1 MSLINRQTDA
11 PGMYRAAR
19 HQHRDFLGELSD
31 AVRENPVPAAL
42 VGMGILWMFTGGGK
56 TTLGDAITSRAP
68 ASMASSLASRAA
80 SAGEAV
86 SHGAASIGSSIA
98 DAAHGSMD
106 AVAEAA
112 SRVGHALAPSTD
124 HEPGRGYS
132 SPAYGGDDRG
142 RGEGLQQGL
151 SDFFARRPL
160 FLGAAGLALGAGIA
174 ASLPSS
180 KAERQ
185 AFGKASDTL
194 RNAVSDVAGQAK
206 DMASE
211 AIDEARRPSRSSG
224 TSGN

>member
-1 MSLINRQTDA
+1 MSDINRLTDN
-11 PGMYRAAR
+11 PGMYRTVR
-19 HQHRDFLGELSD
+19 PQHRDFLGELSD

-56 TTLGDAITSRAP
+56 TTLGDAITSRKP

-86 SHGAASIGSSIA
+86 SHGAASVGSSIA
-98 DAAHGSMD
+98 DAAHGSVD
-106 AVAEAA
+106 AVAKAA
-112 SRVGHALAPSTD
+112 GRVGHALTPSTD

-132 SPAYGGDDRG
+132 STAYGSDERG
-142 RGEGLQQGL
+142 TGEGLQQGL

-180 KAERQ
+180 RAEQQ

-194 RNAVSDVAGQAK
+194 RNKMSDVAGQAK

-211 AIDEARRPSRSSG
+211 AINEVRRPTR
-224 TSGN
+224 

>member
-1 MSLINRQTDA
+1 MSDINRLTDN
-11 PGMYRAAR
+11 PGMYRTVR
-19 HQHRDFLGELSD
+19 PQHRDFLGELSD

-56 TTLGDAITSRAP
+56 TTLGDAITSRA
-68 ASMASSLASRAA
+68 A

-86 SHGAASIGSSIA
+86 SHGAASVGSSIA
-98 DAAHGSMD
+98 DAAHGSVD
-106 AVAEAA
+106 AVAKAA
-112 SRVGHALAPSTD
+112 GRVGHALTPSTD

-132 SPAYGGDDRG
+132 SRAYGGDERG
-142 RGEGLQQGL
+142 TGEGLQQGL

-180 KAERQ
+180 RAEQQ

-194 RNAVSDVAGQAK
+194 RNKMSDVAGQAK

-211 AIDEARRPSRSSG
+211 AIDEVRRPSR
-224 TSGN
+224 